1 MIAVGCDHAGYEL
14 KREVISHLTEKGYE
28 IMDLGCN
35 GESCDYPLIA
45 NEVADNILNKKCDKG
60 ILICGTGIGMSIKY
74 MAYVQHYAQIIFQ
87 LNIQDFIMTQMLCV

>member
-14 KREVISHLTEKGYE
+14 KQEVISHLTEKGYE

-35 GESCDYPLIA
+35 GESCDYPIIA
-45 NEVADNILNKKCDKG
+45 KAVAENILNKKCDKG
-60 ILICGTGIGMSIKY
+60 ILICPYLQIKY

>member
-45 NEVADNILNKKCDKG
+45 NEVAYNILNKK
-60 ILICGTGIGMSIKY
+60 
-74 MAYVQHYAQIIFQ
+74 
-87 LNIQDFIMTQMLCV
+87 

>member
-45 NEVADNILNKKCDKG
+45 NEVADILHNKKG
-60 ILICGTGIGMSIKY
+60 LISLRKEDGSFNTRRFLFSK
-74 MAYVQHYAQIIFQ
+74 
-87 LNIQDFIMTQMLCV
+87 